1 MSQPSDRTARHGPVP
16 FDELPQVRVP
26 RRALW
31 LLLVP
36 VVLYCAAPLLA
47 NRIEPRILGMP
58 FLLAYFVAVT
68 VVSPLVIWGIA
79 RRDPA
84 YRVDAVE
91 PVPADDES
99 DATAGGAG

>member
-1 MSQPSDRTARHGPVP
+1 MSHSDRMTRNGPVP
-16 FDELPQVRVP
+16 LDEFPHVRA
-26 RRALW
+26 RRRGLW

-36 VVLYCAAPLLA
+36 VVLYCAAPLVA
-47 NRIEPRILGMP
+47 NSVEPRILGVP
-58 FLLAYFVAVT
+58 FLLSYFIAVT

-91 PVPADDES
+91 PIPADDET
-99 DATAGGAG
+99 DATAGGAR